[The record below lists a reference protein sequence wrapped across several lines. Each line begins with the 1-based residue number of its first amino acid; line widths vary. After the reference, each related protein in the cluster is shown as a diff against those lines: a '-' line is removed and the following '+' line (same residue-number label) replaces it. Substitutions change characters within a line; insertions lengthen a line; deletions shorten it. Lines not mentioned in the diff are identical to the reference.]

1 MAEITFDGL
10 NENSLIMQ
18 WNTDN
23 YGNPKSI
30 HINNEIQQISPTH
43 NVIQLAQVP
52 DEYYRVKFIAEGI
65 DGWLLEVRNLR
76 ELENINQFYVDYNH
90 GIVYFHEEMAG
101 RLVRADYYG
110 RGVMFL
116 SDARIFHKSG
126 DSFATTLDEVLEK
139 SKDAFKL
146 LESTGGLNEAIELL
160 DQKAQEGTD
169 VADRLED
176 FITETEFYGYTIILS
191 REAFVVRAKEDGN
204 LHDGE
209 LEDLT
214 ADVVVYKGA
223 KSLTT
228 PDLNIRIYS
237 TTNCECEIDEQT
249 IKITRI
255 DVNAIKGQAIIEIDC
270 GDGLIAYRTIEVTK
284 VFDGVSQFNVEVT
297 NSFYSFNATHSG
309 KVEEEQSVTCEFNVT
324 KANELYTDYVVG
336 VQNMPTGMT
345 CNLTQPTKGATSVT
359 FTVLTGSTL
368 PDNGSISLVFQMNDN
383 TVITKTF
390 VFSKAKQGLSAKSLM
405 LAGNQIIHYENADY
419 SGTPTPLRT
428 SIVAQVT
435 DLSGTPVWSYLEGEQ
450 WIVID
455 GQNGTSLN
463 LYHNDRIWTDK
474 HELTI
479 KCELDGFS
487 DEITLIKIANGAMG
501 LSSYSVILSNE
512 STTLRVSI
520 DGTIPTEELTS
531 QYTRITAF
539 KGSEQITP
547 TKITV
552 PTSDVYEV
560 SVSGATINL
569 IDVDTS
575 TTTVNIPIEIILDNA
590 VKIDKNWSISKTE
603 PGEHGAPGAV
613 YSMNIEGGTRAI
625 TYNQLNENPR
635 PTFSGMFTAT
645 VYENGNDITSR
656 IASWY
661 WTTEGHLTGT
671 SIENSFTPEIKDT
684 FDEMVLNN
692 SVTVTA
698 IYNHMPIS
706 YTVPIVVSKDVSGLD
721 WVTDW
726 DSSKVLIRDTE
737 VLTPKLFAGTYNA
750 NTDSITGVAI
760 GTDVLNDGQV
770 QGITAW
776 QDNEVTFLLGTD
788 GSLLIGNPFDV
799 DGSGLSYNDGR
810 FVLNVDNMSIAGVTV
825 PSWDD
830 MEEQMDAQAHLII
843 NTIQANIDSMN
854 TTLDEVTN
862 YVDSILQD
870 EVVNELEKVQ
880 LDSLFE
886 VVQQEVLGVQAQ
898 YDSVINNPYLP
909 DEEVTNLER
918 CYTNYIH
925 AYNNIVDIYNDIFGE
940 GTVEEIPYTTP
951 EEEYLESEDFVMEEV
966 APVDTDEILGE
977 ETPVTYADTT
987 DVNPV
992 SLDTLVTR
1000 DGYVLVTLNGE
1011 VIQMITENTLLDF
1024 EDAVAVLR
1032 EYSIILQQAISE
1044 ALLSISENRAAM
1056 LVEEAK
1062 EEVRQEIADVDSALS
1077 DLETTMNGSFKSG
1090 LIGEQ
1095 SKAILNERLMQLD
1108 IEKKDVDGQY
1118 EVLSQNSALDTLSK
1132 EKLSLAKTD
1141 LDAAHDVL
1149 VTKINQVII
1158 DNLMTDSELQAVNDL
1173 ISEYANEL
1181 QNYSKVAQECNAT
1194 IAVNTANLA
1203 VEAITDED
1211 VFNKVTNYGVTQG
1224 LFIKDEKVYI
1234 NSEYINT
1241 RNFKAVT
1248 DDGKET
1254 FKIDENGEVSI
1265 TAKSLAIT
1273 GSSNLATQDYV
1284 NTQIENLTN
1293 TNITFTLSN
1302 EFQIIPT
1309 DESYYPLSEG
1319 TYSIKITGYKGS
1331 SEEITDFTIGTV
1343 TSSDSAIVS
1352 VVSNINKTVVLS
1364 VSPDAP
1370 LGDSNGYVDIPITY
1384 DNRQFNK
1391 RWSWAVSKQGN
1402 QATYVTITGEQF
1414 FKYTNNYTGTPTPSQ
1429 IVLTANVFNSTETGK
1444 WQYNDNGTWVD
1455 WKDGNGNT
1463 VTTKNLTIYP
1473 TDATLA
1479 TTKSVFVRY
1488 YVDSVFD
1495 TYSVTCISDGSN
1507 GTNGKGISTIVN
1519 KYLATNSS
1527 SDVTTSTSGWT
1538 SVVQE
1543 ISASKKYLWNYEIIT
1558 YTDNSTTETT
1568 PCIIGTYGED
1578 GETGVGISKITE
1590 YYLTSNSTN
1599 VSDVLLGDWS
1609 TSMKVPN
1616 KDAKYLW
1623 NYSEITYTDGI
1634 MSAQSPRIIGNFAED
1649 GASGSDA
1656 YTVLLTNENHTFV
1669 ANHLGATTEQIVYSD
1684 VIAYKGTT
1692 PITPTIGTLPT
1703 VTGLTLAKSGV
1714 RITIKSNTGTSLEDN
1729 GSFDIPITVDGQT
1742 FTKSFSWTKVKDGQD
1757 GETGASA
1764 KSVNIVASN
1773 MVFKSTDGGTVFT
1786 PDTIKLTAQYQN
1798 LTHSRWQYSIDG
1810 GTTWINVY
1818 NGDNGGWQGGITATS
1833 DSLTITIPKTCTFFT
1848 DTATSVVFKA
1858 ISTDESF
1865 YDVITITKLYD
1876 VADVDFEGIAE
1887 DIAQDKV
1894 DELDSRLNQ
1903 QAVFDRLT
1911 NNGTSQGIYLED
1923 GQLYVN
1929 GEYIEA
1935 NTIKVNQLEVE
1946 SITMFVEDKVQT
1958 GIDNTNIGA
1967 RNYLA
1972 NTGTPFTMTGN
1983 NTTNQTSTMYHFVN
1997 KDNSPIIGGEA
2008 TITFKYEITEGS
2020 TGSIRIQTNGVK
2032 SGDATTSNW
2041 FNIYRVDDITTID
2054 NQGEVTY
2061 TRTYSE
2067 NELNTFN
2074 GISLRLDNFVGSI
2087 TIYECS
2093 MVVGNKSVGWTPA
2106 PEDTSD
2112 EIQDKVDNLNNS
2124 LNQNEIFSRLTNN
2137 GQSQGIFLENGELYV
2152 NGEFINSKNL
2162 SSVDNS
2168 GNQTFLIDENGNV
2181 HINANTFTLGG
2192 KGVTTTQDVLDLIDE
2207 YGQAENLLLVPN
2219 FNSGSLTGWSWSVS
2233 SYVFVDTTY
2242 KHDGNTACKLNYTGT
2257 SNAISLATTSMSID
2271 KFESGKTY
2279 KVSMWMY
2286 VEDKSKLTNTMYLRA
2301 NGIPSGSSSSVVIAE
2316 RTIKA
2321 DNLVD
2326 NQWTQ
2331 LSFEFTCLQDHTT
2344 PRLLISVT
2352 GGISA
2357 WVTDFAIQIAGEG
2370 MSQEQIVDIL
2380 NGAGQGLYIVD
2391 GQTLINAE
2399 YIQTGTL
2406 AADLIKVRVDE
2417 NSNLL
2422 PYNYITMSNAINDD
2436 DFYIT
2441 STSEGYPVAECD
2453 LPIYS
2458 GGGDNDICFM
2468 PLGYSPVKIE
2478 KGKSYWFTFEYYALW
2493 GNDTKLDDGV
2503 GTSTISQSS
2512 KSSGTRLGNNLTVFL
2527 YDGASS
2533 NLGTGRNLLNYTDG
2547 SNVPRMFGTNNYE
2560 TQGIT
2565 ITNSVESSYEY
2576 GYVMLTASGDT
2587 NLEHFYRFMSPSTLN
2602 LHGLEAGCTYTL
2614 SGLLSGTMSS
2624 IHIRHQYSSNG
2635 STWTNMDGLEIPIE
2649 SADDWQS
2656 FSFTFTIPSNATGY
2670 YLSFQDYN
2678 RVANKICYLAHLKLE
2693 KSSIPTPWSLSPV
2706 DLGYEN
2712 PSTVEKSG
2720 AYFTL
2725 AEVLDFNE
2733 SIKIEEREDYDGVYW
2748 RTWTKYVAR
2757 IDSKYDYTGNLWIEL
2772 DGSGFSVGDQG
2783 WFYINNL
2790 QLTDAAD
2797 TTESPNF
2804 DYLTQLKQKYIELT
2818 DGSYYTNQLSVDG
2831 VHLTEGYISG
2841 LSTYELRNFK
2851 VDYDGFRLSA
2861 NIGTEYSFV
2870 GESKSYYSY
2879 DGGSSGF
2886 ITGFDSMY
2894 GVGAV
2899 KAIGGNNEGIFIGV
2913 HEGFQV
2919 PNSTEYGRADI
2930 YSYKKYDDTTAWDDW
2945 TDWELLGARV
2955 EPNALVRRNDN
2966 CSIATNGLVIQG
2978 DATND
2983 DFSQGGTVYH
2993 GSIIFSEPLYTTTSN
3008 GQVINVHKDNKR
3020 IYFGNPNTDVQ
3031 IEGSGVSIRYGT
3043 SDPSPVIC
3051 KSNLHDSIYI
3061 GAQDSTETG
3070 RNIKDWGVH
3079 SYNLYSRSLTNG
3091 DGTSSAYSGYWSVLT
3106 FGNGTSGSAQLA
3118 IDWTSSGKGF
3128 YMRSLRD
3135 YESNWWNWKRIG
3147 NSDWILD
3154 STSDERYKRAISDVS
3169 TEDCYNMVK
3178 NIELHSYLLLTEE
3191 ERHLAEKGELDVDEL
3206 FLKTITSEGIHHNL
3220 QMGVLAQDMLKYSCG
3235 TYVVNQDI
3243 LRDENGELISDRYG
3257 IDAYNYASAILGGLQ
3272 EEIKVRDEQYEEL
3285 KKENENL
3292 KARLEKLEQIILKGE

>member
-209 LEDLT
+209 MEDLT

-223 KSLTT
+223 KSLTA

-249 IKITRI
+249 IKITQV

-345 CNLTQPTKGATSVT
+345 CNLVQPTKGATSVT

-368 PDNGSISLVFQMNDN
+368 ADNGSISLVFQMNDN

-455 GQNGTSLN
+455 GQSGTSLN

-512 STTLRVSI
+512 STTLRVST

-569 IDVDTS
+569 IDVDAS

-590 VKIDKNWSISKTE
+590 VKIDKIWSISKTE

-810 FVLNVDNMSIAGVTV
+810 FVLNVDDMSIAGVTV
-825 PSWDD
+825 PTWDD
-830 MEEQMDAQAHLII
+830 MEEQLSNQGQNIIDA
-843 NTIQANIDSMN
+843 IQGNIDNMN
-854 TTLDEVTN
+854 NTLNDMTN
-862 YVDSILQD
+862 YVDHILQD
-870 EVVNELEKVQ
+870 ELITELEKVQ

-886 VVQQEVLGVQAQ
+886 VVQQEAISIQAQ

-909 DEEVTNLER
+909 DEEVTNLEQ
-918 CYTNYIH
+918 CYANYVD
-925 AYNNIVDIYNDIFGE
+925 AYNNIVDVYNDVFGE
-940 GTVEEIPYTTP
+940 GTVEEIEYTIP
-951 EEEYLESEDFVMEEV
+951 EEEYLETSDFSFEQVDVVDVDENLDDDVQSENPVML
-966 APVDTDEILGE
+966 A
-977 ETPVTYADTT
+977 
-987 DVNPV
+987 DVNQV
-992 SLDTLVTR
+992 SLDTLTTK

-1011 VIQMITENTLLDF
+1011 VITMITENTLLDF

-1032 EYSIILQQAISE
+1032 DYSSILQQAISE

-1095 SKAILNERLMQLD
+1095 SKAILNERLTQLD

-1149 VTKINQVII
+1149 VAKINQVII

-1203 VEAITDED
+1203 VEGITDED

-1319 TYSIKITGYKGS
+1319 TYSIKVTGYKGS

-1455 WKDGNGNT
+1455 WKDGSGNT

-1527 SDVTTSTSGWT
+1527 SGVTTSTSGWT

-1578 GETGVGISKITE
+1578 GETGVGITEITE

-1599 VSDVLLGDWS
+1599 VSDVLTGNWS
-1609 TSMKVPN
+1609 TSMQIPN

-1623 NYSEITYTDGI
+1623 NYSEIEYTNGNK
-1634 MSAQSPRIIGNFAED
+1634 SAQSPRIIGNFAED

-1773 MVFKSTDGGTVFT
+1773 MVFKSTDGGTTFS
-1786 PDTIKLTAQYQN
+1786 PNDIKLTAQYQN
-1798 LTHSRWQYSIDG
+1798 LIHSRWQYSIDG

-1818 NGDNGGWQGGITATS
+1818 DGDNGGWQGGITGTS

-1848 DTATSVVFKA
+1848 DTTTSVVFKT

-1887 DIAQDKV
+1887 DVAQEKV
-1894 DELDSRLNQ
+1894 NALDTSLNQ
-1903 QAVFDRLT
+1903 QSIYNRLT
-1911 NNGTSQGIYLED
+1911 NNGTTQGIYLEN
-1923 GQLYVN
+1923 GQLYIN
-1929 GEYIEA
+1929 GEYI
-1935 NTIKVNQLEVE
+1935 
-1946 SITMFVEDKVQT
+1946 
-1958 GIDNTNIGA
+1958 
-1967 RNYLA
+1967 
-1972 NTGTPFTMTGN
+1972 
-1983 NTTNQTSTMYHFVN
+1983 
-1997 KDNSPIIGGEA
+1997 
-2008 TITFKYEITEGS
+2008 
-2020 TGSIRIQTNGVK
+2020 
-2032 SGDATTSNW
+2032 
-2041 FNIYRVDDITTID
+2041 
-2054 NQGEVTY
+2054 
-2061 TRTYSE
+2061 
-2067 NELNTFN
+2067 
-2074 GISLRLDNFVGSI
+2074 
-2087 TIYECS
+2087 
-2093 MVVGNKSVGWTPA
+2093 
-2106 PEDTSD
+2106 
-2112 EIQDKVDNLNNS
+2112 
-2124 LNQNEIFSRLTNN
+2124 
-2137 GQSQGIFLENGELYV
+2137 
-2152 NGEFINSKNL
+2152 NSKNFRAE
-2162 SSVDNS
+2162 DNN
-2168 GNQTFLIDENGNV
+2168 GNQTFLIDSNGNV
-2181 HINANTFTLGG
+2181 HINANTFAVSGNS
-2192 KGVTTTQDVLDLIDE
+2192 VPTTQDVLNMIDE
-2207 YGQAENLLLVPN
+2207 YGQAENLLLTPN
-2219 FNSGSLTGWSWSVS
+2219 FNAGSLTNWSWSVS
-2233 SYVFVDTTY
+2233 SYVFVSTTY
-2242 KHDGNTACKLNYTGT
+2242 KHDGNTACKLQYTGS
-2257 SNAISLATTSMSID
+2257 SNVVMLSTKHMSID
-2271 KFESGKTY
+2271 RIDGGATY
-2279 KVSMWMY
+2279 KVSMY
-2286 VEDKSKLTNTMYLRA
+2286 IYCETPSVTSGTYYLRV
-2301 NGIPSGSSSSVVIAE
+2301 NGNPIGSTSSTIIAD
-2316 RTIKA
+2316 RTFTSA
-2321 DNLVD
+2321 NLVA
-2326 NQWTQ
+2326 NQWVEI
-2331 LSFEFTCLQDHTT
+2331 SFEFTTT
-2344 PRLLISVT
+2344 QEYTAPQLLIT
-2352 GGISA
+2352 GTGAINA
-2357 WVTDFAIQIAGEG
+2357 WVTDFALQKQGAG
-2370 MSQEQIVDIL
+2370 MNQEQIVDIL
-2380 NGAGQGLYIVD
+2380 NGAGQGFYIVD
-2391 GQTLINAE
+2391 GQALINAE

-2417 NSNLL
+2417 GSNLL
-2422 PYNYITMSNAINDD
+2422 PINYITMEHAINEDI
-2436 DFYIT
+2436 YIQEQNGIPYGEL
-2441 STSEGYPVAECD
+2441 S
-2453 LPIYS
+2453 LPTFA
-2458 GGGDNDICFM
+2458 GGASVDASNTI
-2468 PLGYSPVKIE
+2468 LGYSKVSLQ
-2478 KGKSYWFTFEYYALW
+2478 KGKSYWFSCRCYAQW
-2493 GNDTKLDDGV
+2493 DNDTKPSDGV
-2503 GTSTISQSS
+2503 GTSTAGKS
-2512 KSSGTRLGNNLTVFL
+2512 KYGIQTGNNLDIVL
-2527 YDGASS
+2527 YDNTSS
-2533 NLGTGRNLLNYTDG
+2533 SGMNTGRNLLDHTDG
-2547 SNVPRMFGTNNYE
+2547 TDAPHIYSGAYASSGFQVSNSTAYNDEPGHLMLVTIDSTAENY
-2560 TQGIT
+2560 
-2565 ITNSVESSYEY
+2565 
-2576 GYVMLTASGDT
+2576 
-2587 NLEHFYRFMSPSTLN
+2587 YRFMAPNTGN
-2602 LHGLEAGCTYTL
+2602 MYGLEPGETYTL
-2614 SGLLSGTMSS
+2614 SGKACGTTSE
-2624 IHIRHQYSSNG
+2624 ITIRHQYSSDS
-2635 STWTNMDGLEIPIE
+2635 STWLNMDGMTIPLKGE
-2649 SADDWQS
+2649 DYWQS
-2656 FSFTFTIPSNATGY
+2656 FELTFTIPYEATGY

-2678 RVANKICYLAHLKLE
+2678 QVYGKNCYLAELKLE
-2693 KSSIPTPWSLSPV
+2693 KSNKATPWCLSPV
-2706 DLGYEN
+2706 DNGESN
-2712 PSTVEKSG
+2712 PTTIEKSKPVYILG
-2720 AYFTL
+2720 S
-2725 AEVLDFNE
+2725 VHDFNDFVNITDGANE
-2733 SIKIEEREDYDGVYW
+2733 ISVYDADGMMY
-2748 RTWTKYVAR
+2748 RTWTTLINR
-2757 IDSKYDYTGNLWIEL
+2757 IYCTQDFEGYMYICL
-2772 DGSGFSVGDQG
+2772 DASGFDGGDYG
-2783 WFYINNL
+2783 WFYFSKL
-2790 QLTDAAD
+2790 QLTDASLND
-2797 TTESPNF
+2797 EYYDL
-2804 DYLTQLKQKYIELT
+2804 DYLTQLKEKRIELADSSYYKNLIGVDGITMDNGNVKSYFDFSETSYELNDNGFKYRINSGYDGLFAGMSKSWYQYDSGSSGMITGYDDIFGFGCDKYIE
-2818 DGSYYTNQLSVDG
+2818 
-2831 VHLTEGYISG
+2831 
-2841 LSTYELRNFK
+2841 
-2851 VDYDGFRLSA
+2851 
-2861 NIGTEYSFV
+2861 
-2870 GESKSYYSY
+2870 
-2879 DGGSSGF
+2879 
-2886 ITGFDSMY
+2886 
-2894 GVGAV
+2894 
-2899 KAIGGNNEGIFIGV
+2899 GNREGIFVGI
-2913 HEGFQV
+2913 HNGFQIA
-2919 PNSTEYGRADI
+2919 NSTAYGRPDI
-2930 YSYKKYDDTTAWDDW
+2930 YVHTKYDGTTWDDEQ
-2945 TDWELLGARV
+2945 DWQLLGERI
-2955 EPNALVRRNDN
+2955 EPRGLVRRDDYSNITTQSCLCIVD
-2966 CSIATNGLVIQG
+2966 STKTGGETYNG
-2978 DATND
+2978 
-2983 DFSQGGTVYH
+2983 STV
-2993 GSIIFSEPLYTTTSN
+2993 FSEAMYNANGN
-3008 GQVINVHKDNKR
+3008 GQLINVNPSANKT
-3020 IYFGNPNTDVQ
+3020 YFGNPKTNTIIETVGALMMCDPKYGERQVLVNGVQ
-3031 IEGSGVSIRYGT
+3031 SGHPQVNIYTGSNIEIWADSDCSTTTERVWIGAGGNGLTITSSGSSQSFDSMKLNNAV
-3043 SDPSPVIC
+3043 VINTQ
-3051 KSNLHDSIYI
+3051 NLHDKIYI
-3061 GAQDSTETG
+3061 GAQSSTETG
-3070 RNIKDWGVH
+3070 RETKDWGVH
-3079 SYNLYSRSLTNG
+3079 SYNLYSKSLTNG
-3091 DGTSSAYSGYWSVLT
+3091 DGTSSAYGGYWSVLT

-3118 IDWTSSGKGF
+3118 MDWTSGGKGC

-3135 YESNWWNWKRIG
+3135 TGDNWFKWKRIG

-3169 TEDCYNMVK
+3169 IEDCYNMVK

-3191 ERHLAEKGELDVDEL
+3191 ERYLIEKGELDVDEL
-3206 FLKTITSEGIHHNL
+3206 FLRTVTSEGIHHNL

-3235 TYVVNQDI
+3235 TYVVNQDV

-3272 EEIKVRDEQYEEL
+3272 EEIRIRDEQYEEL
-3285 KKENENL
+3285 KKENEDL
-3292 KARLEKLEQIILKGE
+3292 KARLEKLEKLILKGE